1 MLDKKHVAFPGRL
14 VIVGFG
20 SIGQGVLPLL
30 LRHLDIAAE
39 RITIITAEPRGH
51 DVAAEYGIRFV
62 ETALTRS
69 NYRALLE
76 PQLGAGDFLLNVSVD
91 VSSVA
96 LIELCQER
104 GALYL
109 DTCIEPWP
117 GGYTDPNLPPS
128 ARSNYALRESALA
141 LRGRS
146 SGGPTAVLTHGA
158 NPGLVSHFVKQAL
171 IDLAGGAASAD
182 GHPRD
187 RSDWARLSERLGV
200 RVI

>member
-1 MLDKKHVAFPGRL
+1 MFDQKHVAFSGRL

-30 LRHLDIAAE
+30 LRHLEVDPDQIS
-39 RITIITAEPRGH
+39 IITAEPRGH
-51 DVAAEYGIRFV
+51 EVAAEYGIRFI
-62 ETALTRS
+62 ETALTQE
-69 NYRALLE
+69 NYRAMLDSRLSRD
-76 PQLGAGDFLLNVSVD
+76 DFLLNVSVD

-96 LIELCQER
+96 LVELCQNK

-128 ARSNYALRESALA
+128 ARSNYALRESALT
-141 LRGRS
+141 LRRRYLHGQ
-146 SGGPTAVLTHGA
+146 TAVVTHGA

-171 IDLAGGAASAD
+171 VDLARDDGIDAAVPQGRA
-182 GHPRD
+182 
-187 RSDWARLSERLGV
+187 DWARLAQRL
-200 RVI
+200 

>member
-1 MLDKKHVAFPGRL
+1 MLDNKHFAFPGRL
-14 VIVGFG
+14 FIVGFG
-20 SIGQGVLPLL
+20 SVGQGFLPLL
-30 LRHLDIAAE
+30 LLHMEIAAD

-51 DVAAEYGIRFV
+51 DVAAEYGIRFI

-76 PQLGAGDFLLNVSVD
+76 PQLGKNDFLLNVSVD

-117 GGYTDPNLPPS
+117 GGYTDPSLPPS

-141 LRGRS
+141 LRGRYP
-146 SGGPTAVLTHGA
+146 GGPTAVITHGA
-158 NPGLVSHFVKQAL
+158 NPGLVPHFAKQAL
-171 IDLAGGAASAD
+171 IDLAGTSGLGSSIPQ
-182 GHPRD
+182 GRGG
-187 RSDWARLSERLGV
+187 WALLAKELGLK
-200 RVI
+200 VI